1 MNISI
6 IGAGVGD
13 TKNLTCQAAEKIE
26 NADIIIGAKRV
37 IEPFAVICK
46 KVFYEYNAE
55 KIVEIIKNNP
65 CDNAAVLFSGD
76 ISFFSGAKKLC
87 KIYPDA
93 QVIPGISCVSYFCS
107 KVGIPYDDMN
117 IISMHG
123 RKCNIVSEVRTHR
136 NTFVLLGENP
146 CRRLSE
152 FNLADVRVYIGERLS
167 YTDEKIM
174 EGSAAD
180 FADMQLNPLS
190 VMIIENPNYSTGL
203 KIGISDC
210 EFIRGD
216 VPMTKS
222 EVRCV
227 SISKLNIAD
236 DDICWDIG
244 AGTGSVT
251 VEMAFLCPRGT
262 VYAIEKNSAAAE
274 LIRLN
279 CRKFKT
285 DNVIIKEINAPK
297 CLDGIEAPD
306 KVFIGGSS
314 GNMRGIIET
323 ALVKN
328 KDVRFVINAIAL
340 ETLSEAVHILEDM
353 NMEFEVSQISAARNK
368 KAGKF
373 NLMTGMNPVFIISA
387 KRN

>member
-1 MNISI
+1 
-6 IGAGVGD
+6 
-13 TKNLTCQAAEKIE
+13 
-26 NADIIIGAKRV
+26 
-37 IEPFAVICK
+37 
-46 KVFYEYNAE
+46 
-55 KIVEIIKNNP
+55 
-65 CDNAAVLFSGD
+65 
-76 ISFFSGAKKLC
+76 
-87 KIYPDA
+87 
-93 QVIPGISCVSYFCS
+93 
-107 KVGIPYDDMN
+107 
-117 IISMHG
+117 
-123 RKCNIVSEVRTHR
+123 
-136 NTFVLLGENP
+136 
-146 CRRLSE
+146 
-152 FNLADVRVYIGERLS
+152 
-167 YTDEKIM
+167 
-174 EGSAAD
+174 
-180 FADMQLNPLS
+180 
-190 VMIIENPNYSTGL
+190 
-203 KIGISDC
+203 
-210 EFIRGD
+210 
-216 VPMTKS
+216 MTKS

-340 ETLSEAVHILEDM
+340 ETLSEAVRILEDM